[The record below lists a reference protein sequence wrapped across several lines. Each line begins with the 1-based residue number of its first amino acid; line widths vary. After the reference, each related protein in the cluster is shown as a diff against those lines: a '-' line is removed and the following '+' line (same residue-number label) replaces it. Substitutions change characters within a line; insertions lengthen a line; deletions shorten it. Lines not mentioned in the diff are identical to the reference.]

1 MITYD
6 KLKQKPRA
14 FRSITGMSITE
25 FDELYQKLIPVW
37 ARSERERL
45 SRPDRKRA
53 IGGGHPYTLRLRER
67 LLMTVTW
74 LRLYLSTEAL
84 GFFFDVDK
92 STASRNTR
100 RLLSCLRQLGDE
112 TLGWPEPPKRGE
124 GKSIEQAL
132 RDYPDL
138 LAIIDA
144 TEQPVERPSDNEQQ
158 KEHYSGKKK
167 RHTRKTQI
175 IVNEK
180 GVIRDVSASTPG
192 SVHDL
197 EHFRQSGVGQR
208 IPKVVTTGGDA
219 GYQGLHKELP
229 DHSVFVPHK
238 ARRNHPLTEDEKL
251 ANRELSGERIVVE
264 NTIAEIKHFKA
275 LAHPF
280 RHAVDIYD
288 DVMRSVVAIVN
299 PRIVGRVM
307 AVSAS

>member
-1 MITYD
+1 MVTYD

-14 FRSITGMSITE
+14 FRSLTGMSISE
-25 FDELYQKLIPVW
+25 FGALYRKLIPVW
-37 ARSERERL
+37 AKSERDRL

-53 IGGGHPYTLRLRER
+53 VGGGHPYHLRLKER
-67 LLMTVTW
+67 LLMMVVW

-100 RLLSCLRQLGDE
+100 RLLPCLRLLGNE
-112 TLGWPEPPKRGE
+112 TLGWPEPSKRGE

-144 TEQPVERPSDNEQQ
+144 TEQAVERPSDNEQQ
-158 KEHYSGKKK
+158 KVHYSGKKK

-197 EHFRQSGVGQR
+197 EHFRQSGATQR
-208 IPKVVTTGGDA
+208 IPKEVTAGGDS

-251 ANRELSGERIVVE
+251 ANRELSRERIVVE
-264 NTIAEIKHFKA
+264 NTLSELKRFKA
-275 LAHPF
+275 LAETF

-288 DVMRSVVAIVN
+288 DVVRSVVAIVN
-299 PRIVGRVM
+299 PRITRRV
-307 AVSAS
+307 ALVSVS

>member
-6 KLKQKPRA
+6 KLKRKPRA

-25 FDELYQKLIPVW
+25 FDELYQRLIPAW

-45 SRPDRKRA
+45 SRPDRQRA
-53 IGGGHPYTLRLRER
+53 VGGGHPYSLGLKER
-67 LLMTVTW
+67 LLMTAVW

-92 STASRNTR
+92 STASRNAR
-100 RLLSCLRQLGDE
+100 RLLPCLRLLGDE
-112 TLGWPEPPKRGE
+112 TLGWPEPPQRGE
-124 GKSIEQAL
+124 GRSIEQAL

-138 LAIIDA
+138 LALIDA
-144 TEQPVERPSDNEQQ
+144 TEQTVERPSDNTQQ
-158 KEHYSGKKK
+158 KVHYSGKKK

-197 EHFRQSGVGQR
+197 KHFRQSGAAQR
-208 IPKVVTTGGDA
+208 IPKEVTAGGDA

-238 ARRNHPLTEDEKL
+238 ARRNHPLTQDEKL

-264 NTIAEIKHFKA
+264 NTLSELKRFKA
-275 LAHPF
+275 LVDTF

-288 DVMRSVVAIVN
+288 DVVRSVVAIVN
-299 PRIVGRVM
+299 PRITRRV
-307 AVSAS
+307 ALASVS

>member
-6 KLKQKPRA
+6 ELKQKPRA

-25 FDELYQKLIPVW
+25 FDELYQELIPVW
-37 ARSERERL
+37 GRSEQERL

-100 RLLSCLRQLGDE
+100 RLLPCLRQLGDE
-112 TLGWPEPPKRGE
+112 TLGWPEPPQRGE
-124 GKSIEQAL
+124 GRSIEQAL

-167 RHTRKTQI
+167 RHTRKTQV

-197 EHFRQSGVGQR
+197 EHFRQSGAAQR

-238 ARRNHPLTEDEKL
+238 ARRNHPLTEDERL

-280 RHAVDIYD
+280 RHTVDIYD

-299 PRIVGRVM
+299 PRVVRRVM

>member
-1 MITYD
+1 MIIYD

-14 FRSITGMSITE
+14 FRSITGMGITE

-45 SRPDRKRA
+45 SRPDRKRG

-67 LLMTVTW
+67 LLMAVTW

-100 RLLSCLRQLGDE
+100 RLLPCLRQLGDE
-112 TLGWPEPPKRGE
+112 TLGWPKPPKRGE
-124 GKSIEQAL
+124 GRSIEQAL
-132 RDYPDL
+132 RDFPDL

-144 TEQPVERPSDNEQQ
+144 TEQPVERPSNNEQQ

-167 RHTRKTQI
+167 RHTRKTQV

-197 EHFRQSGVGQR
+197 EHFRQSGAAQR
-208 IPKVVTTGGDA
+208 IPEVVTTGGDA

-238 ARRNHPLTEDEKL
+238 ARRNHPLTEDERL

-280 RHAVDIYD
+280 RHTVDIYD

-299 PRIVGRVM
+299 PRVVRRVM

>member
-6 KLKQKPRA
+6 KLKRKPRA
-14 FRSITGMSITE
+14 FRSITGMSISE
-25 FDELYQKLIPVW
+25 FDELYRKLIPIW

-45 SRPDRKRA
+45 SHPERKRA

-67 LLMTVTW
+67 MLMTVVW

-100 RLLSCLRQLGDE
+100 RLLPSLRQLGDA

-144 TEQPVERPSDNEQQ
+144 TEQPVERPSDHEQQ
-158 KEHYSGKKK
+158 KAHYSGKKK

-175 IVNEK
+175 IVNEQ
-180 GVIRDVSASTPG
+180 GIIRDVSTATPG
-192 SVHDL
+192 SVHDM
-197 EHFRQSGVGQR
+197 EHFRQSGAAQR
-208 IPKVVTTGGDA
+208 IPEQVTAGGDA
-219 GYQGLHKELP
+219 GYQGLHKEMP
-229 DHSVFVPHK
+229 THSVFVPHK

-251 ANRELSGERIVVE
+251 ANRELSRERIVVE
-264 NTIAEIKHFKA
+264 NTIAELKHFRV
-275 LAHPF
+275 LADPF
-280 RHAVDIYD
+280 RHTVEIYD
-288 DVMRSVVAIVN
+288 DVVRAVVAIVN
-299 PRIVGRVM
+299 PRIVQRVA

>member
-1 MITYD
+1 MITYK
-6 KLKQKPRA
+6 KLKRKPLA
-14 FRSITGMSITE
+14 FRSLTGMSISE
-25 FDELYQKLIPVW
+25 FDALYRKLIPVW

-53 IGGGHPYTLRLRER
+53 VGGGHPYRLRLKER
-67 LLMTVTW
+67 LLMTAVW

-100 RLLSCLRQLGDE
+100 RLLPCLRLLGDE

-144 TEQPVERPSDNEQQ
+144 TEQAVERPSDDEQQ
-158 KEHYSGKKK
+158 KVHYSGKKK

-197 EHFRQSGVGQR
+197 EHFRQSGAAQR
-208 IPKVVTTGGDA
+208 IPKEVTAGGDS

-251 ANRELSGERIVVE
+251 ANRELSRERIVVE
-264 NTIAEIKHFKA
+264 NTLAELKRFKA
-275 LAHPF
+275 LAETF

-288 DVMRSVVAIVN
+288 DVVRSIVAIVN
-299 PRIVGRVM
+299 PRITRRV
-307 AVSAS
+307 ALVSVS